1 MLAWLFGLLFN
12 LYLIYMAYSFPP
24 LALWLWM
31 GIVPITAILL
41 FTAKDRITG
50 NNEKSIEERRA
61 IWSKYAMRDKDQRS
75 VKKKKRK
82 KKKKY

>member
-1 MLAWLFGLLFN
+1 MIGWLFGLLFN

-31 GIVPITAILL
+31 GIFVMTSIL
-41 FTAKDRITG
+41 FITAKDRITG

-61 IWSKYAMRDKDQRS
+61 TWEKYAKRDKDYRS

>member
-1 MLAWLFGLLFN
+1 MIGWLFGLLIN

-24 LALWLWM
+24 LVVWLWM
-31 GIVPITAILL
+31 GIVPITLVLL

-61 IWSKYAMRDKDQRS
+61 TWEKYAKRDKDHRL